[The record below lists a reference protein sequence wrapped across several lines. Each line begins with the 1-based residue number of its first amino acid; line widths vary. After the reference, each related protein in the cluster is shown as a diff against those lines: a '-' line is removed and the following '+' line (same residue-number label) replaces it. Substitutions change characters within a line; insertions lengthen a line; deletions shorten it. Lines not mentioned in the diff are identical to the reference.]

1 MQLAALQIPF
11 RASHSGWEIAVQL
24 SGFNGQQQ
32 TTREG
37 DRNRNR
43 MSVACPIDSK
53 HDGRLFG
60 FYNQRWPVASPKKE
74 SPYLIL
80 EALPQCLQWRE
91 KSLLTDTVCACNH
104 NNNTTSRT
112 PSISSK
118 EKLSSFADFQF
129 RLFLFSKIVQCNRVF
144 TPSFSWEEGTIHLK
158 EIPSSRRCRVSI
170 FFFTL
175 VCVFV

>member
-37 DRNRNR
+37 VVIETECRWRVQSIQNTTADCL
-43 MSVACPIDSK
+43 V
-53 HDGRLFG
+53 
-60 FYNQRWPVASPKKE
+60 YNQRWPVASPKKE

-144 TPSFSWEEGTIHLK
+144 TPSFS
-158 EIPSSRRCRVSI
+158 
-170 FFFTL
+170 
-175 VCVFV
+175 